1 VDNEKKDVVE
11 PGVTNIKR
19 ISGLQEPT
27 EDCLNREDFAN
38 VFTNYITNIDSAVLA
53 LNSPWGEG
61 KTFFIEKVL
70 FEKLDEKKKPYFYLN
85 AFACDYYDD
94 PFSAIIDTLITEF
107 HEHEKELKIKTW
119 KLKKLWGKAKKA
131 KQVFGSKFRAGIPD
145 MAADIGNMVGLG
157 NTTKIF
163 TASAIAGEKEL
174 YKNNTPVSSLEDWIK
189 DKNEEKNA
197 LESIRSALEDIVKEL
212 NGESL
217 VFFIDELD
225 RCRPD
230 FAVELLEKIKH
241 IFSVKGIIFV
251 LAVNPDQIHESIQH
265 IYGQGINAPEYL
277 HKFFDLQ
284 FTLPHSTAQKGYVLI
299 DYIKHYLEQVYP
311 DENSGFYN
319 KVADEANVSLRDI
332 QKIFQL
338 LYVVKANH
346 SYLTEFNLLFLLATA
361 KIKKIETSKDS
372 RGIIENVFDL
382 CLSERYNSQLTH
394 SFLFQIKKVSYY
406 FKNYENTKGD
416 IQHEINQ
423 ITSRSSYRQEQL
435 YHLNESLDFLKS
447 LNLPADIKVKGG
459 IQRYAQAIEHVF
471 NYISPEDKKD
481 TDVKG

>member
-1 VDNEKKDVVE
+1 MEDTKNEVVE
-11 PGVTNIKR
+11 PDTTIL
-19 ISGLQEPT
+19 GLEEPT

-38 VFTNYITNIDSAVLA
+38 VFTNYITNRDSAVLA

-70 FEKLDEKKKPYFYLN
+70 FEKLDKENKTYFYLN
-85 AFACDYYDD
+85 AFACDYYND

-107 HEHEKELKIKTW
+107 YNKKDELKIKSW
-119 KLKKLWGKAKKA
+119 KLKNLWEKARKA
-131 KQVFGSKFRAGIPD
+131 KQVFGKTFRNGIPD

-157 NTTKIF
+157 NSVKNIVE
-163 TASAIAGEKEL
+163 SVIAGEKEL
-174 YKNNTPVSSLEDWIK
+174 YKSNNPVSNIEDWIK
-189 DKNEEKNA
+189 DKNEDKNV
-197 LESIRSALEDIVKEL
+197 LEAIRNALEDIIKEL
-212 NGESL
+212 NGKSL
-217 VFFIDELD
+217 IFFIDELD

-241 IFSVKGIIFV
+241 IFSVKGIVFV
-251 LAVNPDQIHESIQH
+251 LSVNPTQLHESIRH

-284 FTLPHSTAQKGYVLI
+284 FTLPHSSAQQGYVLI

-311 DENSGFYN
+311 EFERLGFYN
-319 KVADEANVSLRDI
+319 KVTDETNASLRDI

-361 KIKKIETSKDS
+361 KIKKIETNKDS

-382 CLSERYNSQLTH
+382 CLSGRYNFQLTH
-394 SFLFQIKKVSYY
+394 SFLFQIEKVSYY
-406 FKNYENTKGD
+406 FKNYENTKDD
-416 IQHEINQ
+416 IQYEINQ

-435 YHLNESLDFLKS
+435 YHLNESLIFFKS
-447 LNLPADIKVKGG
+447 LNLPANIKVKDG
-459 IQRYAQAIEHVF
+459 IQLYAQAIEHVF